1 MDVDGL
7 YLNEFDAGLVGVGV
21 FFFVVFAEV
30 SFDVAEWGS
39 WAE

>member
-1 MDVDGL
+1 MDVDSL
-7 YLNEFDAGLVGVGV
+7 DLDEFDAGLVGVGV

-39 WAE
+39 WAK